1 MSAERVALDRVGA
14 VAILT
19 IRNPPLNL
27 VDAAVLDGLIAALG
41 RIEGDR
47 DVRAVVLTGEGTRAF
62 CAGFDLG
69 EMRDGSG
76 AAEPEADQRLY
87 DAIGRLRV
95 PVVAAITG
103 HCIGGGFE
111 LALAC
116 DIRIAAHDAS
126 FCAAGVK
133 VGLVVSAA
141 RLGSLI
147 SPAVASDLVL
157 TGRTIDGREAHRLT
171 VVSRSVATGEV
182 LDEAKAFATMIAER
196 APLAVTAAKRA
207 IRATAEHGFAQAL
220 AEETAATAELT
231 DSEDHRDAVDAFL
244 TRRPARFTGR

>member
-1 MSAERVALDRVGA
+1 MSPAHVSLEHAGA
-14 VAILT
+14 VATLT

-27 VDAAVLDGLIAALG
+27 VDAAVLEGLIAGLD
-41 RIEGDR
+41 RIEADR

-87 DAIGRLRV
+87 DAFGRLRV

-116 DIRIAAHDAS
+116 DIRIA
-126 FCAAGVK
+126 
-133 VGLVVSAA
+133 
-141 RLGSLI
+141 
-147 SPAVASDLVL
+147 
-157 TGRTIDGREAHRLT
+157 
-171 VVSRSVATGEV
+171 
-182 LDEAKAFATMIAER
+182 
-196 APLAVTAAKRA
+196 
-207 IRATAEHGFAQAL
+207 
-220 AEETAATAELT
+220 
-231 DSEDHRDAVDAFL
+231 
-244 TRRPARFTGR
+244 RP